1 MFTSPLQFT
10 PLLKRIRWGGRRLG
24 THLGKSLGP
33 ESDYAESWE
42 LVDHGADQSRVSAGP
57 WAGRTLQ
64 ELVREEG
71 PALLGEQAGLR
82 QFPLLVKFLDA
93 NDRLSVQVH
102 PNDQQAAAAIPGE
115 RGKTEAWVILEAE
128 PEACVFAGLRPGV
141 DHATLARAIAEG
153 TVEACLHR
161 LQVRPGDC
169 VFIPA
174 GTVHALGEGVLL
186 AEVQQSSD
194 ITYRLHDWNR
204 LGPDG
209 RPRPLHIEASLG
221 CTDFTRGPVGP
232 QVPQPLP
239 AWGPIARERL
249 VAAEYFVLDRLQGTG
264 EMTLTA
270 APHCRIW
277 IVVAGELRW
286 GTGSDTTAG
295 LGSTLLWPAAT
306 APTALEWSPGT
317 VVIEAT
323 WP

>member
-1 MFTSPLQFT
+1 MGT
-10 PLLKRIRWGGRRLG
+10 RLG
-24 THLGKSLGP
+24 KPLGP

-42 LVDHGADQSRVSAGP
+42 LVDHGADQSRVCSGP
-57 WAGRTLQ
+57 WAGRTLN

-71 PALLGEQAGLR
+71 TPLLGAQARLE

-115 RGKTEAWVILEAE
+115 RGKTEAWIILEAE
-128 PEACVFAGLRPGV
+128 PQACVFAGLKPGI
-141 DHATLARAIAEG
+141 DRAALARA
-153 TVEACLHR
+153 VENGAVEDCLHR
-161 LQVRPGDC
+161 LEVKPGDC
-169 VFIPA
+169 IFIPA

-204 LGPDG
+204 VGPDG
-209 RPRPLHIEASLG
+209 RPRPLHIEASLA
-221 CTDFTRGPVGP
+221 CTDFARGPVRP
-232 QVPQPLP
+232 QVPQELP
-239 AWGPIARERL
+239 PWGPIARERL
-249 VAAEYFVLDRLQGTG
+249 VAADYFTLDRLRGTG
-264 EMTLTA
+264 TAPLPA

-277 IVVAGELRW
+277 IVVAGEIRW
-286 GTGSDTTAG
+286 GTGAGERAG

-306 APTALEWSPGT
+306 RPVDLDWSPGS

>member
-1 MFTSPLQFT
+1 MVTSPLQFT

-24 THLGKSLGP
+24 TRLGKPLGP

-42 LVDHGADQSRVSAGP
+42 LVDHGADQSRVCSGP
-57 WAGRTLQ
+57 WAGRTLN

-71 PALLGEQAGLR
+71 TPLLGAQAGLE

-115 RGKTEAWVILEAE
+115 RGKTEAWLLLEAE
-128 PEACVFAGLRPGV
+128 PQACVFAGLKPGI
-141 DHATLARAIAEG
+141 DRAALARAVEKG
-153 TVEACLHR
+153 TVEECLHR
-161 LQVRPGDC
+161 LEVKPGDC
-169 VFIPA
+169 IFIPA

-209 RPRPLHIEASLG
+209 RPRPRHIEASLA
-221 CTDFTRGPVGP
+221 CTDFARGPVRP
-232 QVPQPLP
+232 QVPQELP
-239 AWGPIARERL
+239 PWGPIARERL
-249 VAAEYFVLDRLQGTG
+249 VAADYFTLDRLRGTG
-264 EMTLTA
+264 TAPLPA

-277 IVVAGELRW
+277 IVVAGEIRW
-286 GTGSDTTAG
+286 GTGAGERAG
-295 LGSTLLWPAAT
+295 LGSTLLWPANT
-306 APTALEWSPGT
+306 VPGEVDWKPGS

>member
-1 MFTSPLQFT
+1 M
-10 PLLKRIRWGGRRLG
+10 I
-24 THLGKSLGP
+24 
-33 ESDYAESWE
+33 
-42 LVDHGADQSRVSAGP
+42 AGP
-57 WAGRTLQ
+57 WAGRTLH
-64 ELVREEG
+64 ELVRDHGAE
-71 PALLGEQAGLR
+71 LLGTQAGLP

-128 PEACVFAGLRPGV
+128 PEACVFAGLRPEV
-141 DHATLARAIAEG
+141 DRDALSRAIAEG

-161 LQVRPGDC
+161 LRVRPGDC

-209 RPRPLHIEASLG
+209 RPRPLHIEASLA

-239 AWGPIARERL
+239 ACGPIAPPMAWRPISQKRTSHSSSKP
-249 VAAEYFVLDRLQGTG
+249 RTRGRG
-264 EMTLTA
+264 KN
-270 APHCRIW
+270 W
-277 IVVAGELRW
+277 ISPL
-286 GTGSDTTAG
+286 
-295 LGSTLLWPAAT
+295 
-306 APTALEWSPGT
+306 ALFCL
-317 VVIEAT
+317 
-323 WP
+323 

>member
-1 MFTSPLQFT
+1 MFTAPLQFT

-24 THLGKSLGP
+24 TRLGKALGP
-33 ESDYAESWE
+33 ENDYAESWE
-42 LVDHGADQSRVSAGP
+42 LVDHGQDQSRVISGP

-64 ELVREEG
+64 DLVQQEG
-71 PALLGEQAGLR
+71 SSLLGCQSGLA

-93 NDRLSVQVH
+93 HDRLSVQVH
-102 PNDQQAAAAIPGE
+102 PNDRQAAAAIPGE

-128 PEACVFAGLRPGV
+128 PQACVFAGLKPGV
-141 DHATLARAIAEG
+141 DRAALARAVESG
-153 TVEACLHR
+153 TVEECLHR
-161 LQVRPGDC
+161 LEVKPGDC
-169 VFIPA
+169 IFIPA

-209 RPRPLHIEASLG
+209 RPRPLHIEASLE
-221 CTDFTRGPVGP
+221 CTDFGRGPVGP

-239 AWGPIARERL
+239 PWGPIARERL
-249 VAAEYFVLDRLQGTG
+249 VAAEYFTLDRLQGTG
-264 EMTLTA
+264 TATLPA

-277 IVVAGELRW
+277 IVVSGEVRW
-286 GTGSDTTAG
+286 GTGACETAG

-306 APTALEWSPGT
+306 SPVDVDWKPGS

>member
-1 MFTSPLQFT
+1 MVTSPLQFT

-24 THLGKSLGP
+24 TRLGKPLGP

-42 LVDHGADQSRVSAGP
+42 LVDHGADQSRVCSGP
-57 WAGRTLQ
+57 WAGRTLN

-71 PALLGEQAGLR
+71 TPLLGAQARLE

-102 PNDQQAAAAIPGE
+102 PNDQQAAAAISGE
-115 RGKTEAWVILEAE
+115 RGKTEAWIILEAE
-128 PEACVFAGLRPGV
+128 PQACVFAGLKPGI
-141 DHATLARAIAEG
+141 DRAALARAVENG
-153 TVEACLHR
+153 TVEDCLHR
-161 LQVRPGDC
+161 LAVQPGDC
-169 VFIPA
+169 IFIPA

-204 LGPDG
+204 VGPDG
-209 RPRPLHIEASLG
+209 RPRPLHIEASLA
-221 CTDFTRGPVGP
+221 CTDFARGPVRP
-232 QVPQPLP
+232 QVPQELP
-239 AWGPIARERL
+239 PWGPIARERL
-249 VAAEYFVLDRLQGTG
+249 VAADYFTLDRLRGTG
-264 EMTLTA
+264 TAPLPA

-277 IVVAGELRW
+277 IVVAGEIRW
-286 GTGSDTTAG
+286 GTGAGERAG

-306 APTALEWSPGT
+306 RPVDLDWSPGS